1 MPSILT
7 SLELLKSVYDSLK
20 GGVDVEFVLL
30 LSTGSDDIANSA
42 SKASITGI
50 SAGRGLC

>member
-30 LSTGSDDIANSA
+30 IAA
-42 SKASITGI
+42 ALVLVVMTLLTVLVKLA
-50 SAGRGLC
+50 LLV